1 VVTATEMKAEPLDPR
16 AGAQAFFTAHHRH
29 CDALWVDVEA
39 AADADD
45 AKALQQRFGAFD
57 ATVRLHLD
65 IEEQILFP
73 AFEEATGMHN
83 GGPTMV
89 MRMEHTQMRGVL
101 DQMAA
106 AAGRGEGDAVVDQG
120 DTLMMLIQQHNVKE
134 EGMLYP
140 MVERALGGEWEAL
153 SAKIAARLAR

>member
-1 VVTATEMKAEPLDPR
+1 MKAEPLDPR

-29 CDALWVDVEA
+29 CDALWVEVEA

-45 AKALQQRFGAFD
+45 TKAMQQRFGEFD
-57 ATVRLHLD
+57 ATVRLHLEL
-65 IEEQILFP
+65 EEQLLFP
-73 AFEEATGMHN
+73 ALEDATGMHN

-106 AAGRGEGDAVVDQG
+106 AAGRGEGDAVVDLG
-120 DTLMMLIQQHNVKE
+120 DTLMMLIQQHNLKE

-140 MVERALGGEWEAL
+140 MAERALGGAWEVLAE
-153 SAKIAARLAR
+153 KIAARLAQ